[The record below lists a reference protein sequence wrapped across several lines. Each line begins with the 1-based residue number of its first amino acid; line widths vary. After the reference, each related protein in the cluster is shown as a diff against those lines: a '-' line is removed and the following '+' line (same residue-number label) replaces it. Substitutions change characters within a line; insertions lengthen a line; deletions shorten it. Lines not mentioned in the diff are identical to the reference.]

1 MSNISIMSQKSRNNN
16 SGTKVSF
23 NYMSPPKS
31 ETKKPRKLS
40 FKKEEVQNP
49 LKKLTKKK

>member
-1 MSNISIMSQKSRNNN
+1 MSQKSRNNN

-23 NYMSPPKS
+23 NYISPAKS

-40 FKKEEVQNP
+40 FKKSDVKNP
-49 LKKLTKKK
+49 LNKLTKKK